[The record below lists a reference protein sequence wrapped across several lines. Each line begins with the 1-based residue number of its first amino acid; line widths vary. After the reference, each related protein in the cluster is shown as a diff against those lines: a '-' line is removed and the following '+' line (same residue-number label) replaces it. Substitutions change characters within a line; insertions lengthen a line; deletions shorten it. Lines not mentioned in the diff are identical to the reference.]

1 MTTIIYAHPYE
12 GSFNNG
18 ILKKVVETHEKKG
31 KKYQIIDLNKEDF
44 NPVFTKEEL
53 ALFSQGR
60 SNYIKVLEYQEYIKN
75 SDELVFIFP
84 IWWSSMP
91 AILKGF
97 LDKVL
102 LEGFAYT
109 VGKSGL
115 KGRLKHIKKST
126 VITTADSPKWY
137 IRYIIGSGLNEL
149 FKGAIKGSGIAK
161 AKWLHIDFIKGSKEE
176 KREKFLNK
184 VEKRFV

>member
-1 MTTIIYAHPYE
+1 MTTIIYAHPYN

-18 ILKKVVETHEKKG
+18 ILERVVKAHEDKG
-31 KKYQIIDLNKEDF
+31 KKYQVIDLNKEEF

-53 ALFSQGR
+53 ALFSKGR
-60 SNYIKVLEYQEYIKN
+60 SNYSKVLEYQEYIKN
-75 SDELVFIFP
+75 SDEVVFIFP

-102 LEGFAYT
+102 LVDFAYT
-109 VGKSGL
+109 MGKSGL
-115 KGRLKHIKKST
+115 KGKLNQIKKST
-126 VITTADSPKWY
+126 VITSAEAPKWY
-137 IRYIIGSGLNEL
+137 IKYIIGSGLKDLLN
-149 FKGAIKGSGIAK
+149 GSIRGTGMAK